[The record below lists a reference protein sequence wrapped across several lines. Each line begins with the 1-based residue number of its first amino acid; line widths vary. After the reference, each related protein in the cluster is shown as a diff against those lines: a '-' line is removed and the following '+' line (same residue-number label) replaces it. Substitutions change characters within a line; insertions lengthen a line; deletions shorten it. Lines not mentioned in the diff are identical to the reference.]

1 MSASATHGSAELT
14 VAEPVVNPLQLALYT
29 DVALLCGVAIFVL
42 FTIPRFVARF
52 SKGREWGQG
61 ALLHSTDVAPP
72 RRSPKRR
79 PTLNQQSSLQLGS
92 EDSHTL
98 NSHSHLVRR
107 ASEKA
112 KGRVHYSFPPHVP
125 SWSTLA
131 LPLAKILNCSVSP
144 ELSLGQAILML
155 SYFGGLLFVSLYES
169 SLFTDPIRTGFVAMS
184 QIPVVVALATKFNL
198 IGMVTDV
205 AYQHLN
211 YLHRFA
217 GLLLAIAANIH
228 TLGYVYQWCL
238 DGTFMKSIKR
248 PETRWG
254 FVATLAADILVFM
267 STETWRLKA
276 YNVFFASH
284 VVAVAILLLATCYHM
299 PSTIPYVL
307 AAVAFYGLD
316 LLVRLI
322 KTRICI
328 ARIRPIPEL
337 AFTRV
342 EVPRLN
348 AGWRAG
354 QHVRLRVLSS
364 WMGWWAWTEVHPFTI
379 ASVSKGPEGMV
390 LMCKKAG
397 DWTSRL
403 YEMAKLSEYGDD
415 AYGRDVRIWLEGPYG
430 GPGHSV
436 FASYSGALFIAGGSG
451 ITFALSA
458 VQDLILQDMD
468 GTSRVKV
475 IELAWAVQDPAALV
489 PLIPLFTS
497 LLQQSNLTSLRIQVF
512 YTRATMMDVSK
523 IFLPPGLTLLPG
535 RPRVPKLLDAILD
548 CTMSVT
554 FGNKNKTTLSGI
566 LVGVCGPAGLGKD
579 ARKAVDTV
587 DPRRRKAVRGVELH
601 QESFGW

>member
-1 MSASATHGSAELT
+1 MD
-14 VAEPVVNPLQLALYT
+14 PLQLALYT
-29 DVALLCGVAIFVL
+29 DVVLLCGVAVFAL
-42 FTIPRFVARF
+42 FTIPRCVTRF
-52 SKGREWGQG
+52 SRGFEWGQG
-61 ALLHSTDVAPP
+61 GLLRSTEVAPP
-72 RRSPKRR
+72 RRPKRR
-79 PTLNQQSSLQLGS
+79 PTLNQQSSFALGS

-107 ASEKA
+107 GSEKR
-112 KGRVHYSFPPHVP
+112 GHVHYSFPPHTRA
-125 SWSTLA
+125 WSTLA
-131 LPLAKILNCSVSP
+131 FPLARMLNYSVSR
-144 ELSLGQAILML
+144 ELNLGQAIIMV
-155 SYFGGLLFVSLYES
+155 SYFGVLLFASLWHS
-169 SLFTDPIRTGFVAMS
+169 SLFTDPVRTGFVAMS

-217 GLLLAIAANIH
+217 GQLLAIAANIH
-228 TLGYVYQWCL
+228 TLGYVYKWCL
-238 DGTFMKSIKR
+238 EGTFTEEIKHA
-248 PETRWG
+248 PVAWG
-254 FVATLAADILVFM
+254 FVATFALDVLVFT
-267 STETWRLKA
+267 STETWRLQA

-284 VVAVAILLLATCYHM
+284 LVAVVVLLLGTCYHQ

-307 AAVAFYGLD
+307 VAVGLYGLD

-322 KTRICI
+322 KTRVCI

-337 AFTRV
+337 ALTRV
-342 EVPRLN
+342 EVPQLN
-348 AGWRAG
+348 AGWRPG
-354 QHVRLRVLSS
+354 QHVRLRVLSL

-403 YEMAKLSEYGDD
+403 YEMAKLSEYGDN

-451 ITFALSA
+451 ITFALAA
-458 VQDLILQDMD
+458 VQDLIQQDLD

-489 PLIPLFTS
+489 PLIPLFTA
-497 LLQQSNLTSLRIQVF
+497 LLQQSTLTSLRIQVF
-512 YTRATMMDVSK
+512 YTRATMMDLNK
-523 IFLPPGLTLLPG
+523 IVLPPGLTLLPG
-535 RPRVPKLLDAILD
+535 RPRPAKLLEAVLD

-554 FGNKNKTTLSGI
+554 FGGKNQTALSGI
-566 LVGVCGPAGLGKD
+566 VVGVCGPAGLGKD

>member
-1 MSASATHGSAELT
+1 MSASANHTT
-14 VAEPVVNPLQLALYT
+14 AEPHTLAPTVNPFQLVLYA
-29 DVALLCGVAIFVL
+29 DVVLLCGVAVFAL
-42 FTIPRFVARF
+42 FTIPRFLARF
-52 SKGREWGQG
+52 SKGLEWGQG
-61 ALLHSTDVAPP
+61 IFFQSADVAPP

-79 PTLNQQSSLQLGS
+79 PTLNQQSSFQLGS
-92 EDSHTL
+92 EDSHTAH
-98 NSHSHLVRR
+98 SHSHLVRR
-107 ASEKA
+107 VSEKA
-112 KGRVHYSFPPHVP
+112 NGRVRYSFPPHVR

-131 LPLAKILNCSVSP
+131 LPLARILNTSVSR
-144 ELSLGQAILML
+144 EFSLGQGILML
-155 SYFGGLLFVSLYES
+155 SYFGVLLFVALYQS
-169 SLFTDPIRTGFVAMS
+169 SLFTDPVRTGFVAMS
-184 QIPVVVALATKFNL
+184 QIPVVVALATKFNV

-228 TLGYVYQWCL
+228 TLGYVYQWSL
-238 DGTFMKSIKR
+238 DGTFTESIKH
-248 PETRWG
+248 PAIAWG
-254 FVATLAADILVFM
+254 LVATFAVDVLVFM

-284 VVAVAILLLATCYHM
+284 VLAVAVLLVATCFHM

-316 LLVRLI
+316 LLVRLL
-322 KTRICI
+322 KTRICT

-337 AFTRV
+337 ALTRV
-342 EVPRLN
+342 EVRPLN

-354 QHVRLRVLSS
+354 QHVRLRVLSL

-379 ASVSKGPEGMV
+379 ASVSRGPEGMV

-397 DWTSRL
+397 DWTGKL
-403 YEMAKLSEYGDD
+403 YEMAKLSEYGDE
-415 AYGRDVRIWLEGPYG
+415 AYGRDVRVWLEGPYG

-451 ITFALSA
+451 ITFALAA
-458 VQDLILQDMD
+458 VQDLIGRDMD

-475 IELAWAVQDPAALV
+475 IELAWAVQDAAALV
-489 PLIPLFTS
+489 PLVPLFTS
-497 LLQQSNLTSLRIQVF
+497 LLQQSTLTSLRIQVF
-512 YTRATMMDVSK
+512 YTRATMTDVSK

-535 RPRVPKLLDAILD
+535 RPRVPKLLDAVLD
-548 CTMSVT
+548 CTMSIA
-554 FGNKNKTTLSGI
+554 FGSKNKTELSGVV
-566 LVGVCGPAGLGKD
+566 VGVCGPAGLGKD
-579 ARKAVDTV
+579 ARRAVDTV